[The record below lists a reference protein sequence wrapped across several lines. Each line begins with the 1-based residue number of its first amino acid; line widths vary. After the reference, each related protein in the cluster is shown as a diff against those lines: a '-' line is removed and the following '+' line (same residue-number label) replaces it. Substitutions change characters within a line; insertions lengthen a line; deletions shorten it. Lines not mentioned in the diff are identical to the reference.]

1 MSQEEREASKGA
13 ARKDVES
20 TKKRAK
26 DAAPSFRS
34 GRISPEHEAEFAAIA
49 DHAGCELVHVEL
61 KGSVLQL
68 ILDREEGGISLTD
81 CEHVSKLVSAW
92 LDVVDFGRNRYVLE
106 VSSPGLD
113 RQLYRRRDYQRF
125 VGSLVRVTFSSPEIR
140 KRTLVARLLAFDPAG
155 PGEITVAEEKTGE
168 SLRIPLDQIQKARLE
183 IEL

>member
-1 MSQEEREASKGA
+1 MSQEERETSQEV

-26 DAAPSFRS
+26 EEAPSFRS
-34 GRISPEHEAEFAAIA
+34 GRISPEHEAEFTAIA
-49 DHAGCELVHVEL
+49 AHSGCELVHVEF

-68 ILDREEGGISLTD
+68 ILDREEGGVTLAD
-81 CEHVSKLVSAW
+81 CERVSKQVSAW
-92 LDVVDFGRNRYVLE
+92 LDVVDFGRNRYFLE

-113 RQLYRRRDYQRF
+113 RQLYHPRDYQRF
-125 VGSLVRVTFSSPEIR
+125 VGSLVRVTYSSPEIH